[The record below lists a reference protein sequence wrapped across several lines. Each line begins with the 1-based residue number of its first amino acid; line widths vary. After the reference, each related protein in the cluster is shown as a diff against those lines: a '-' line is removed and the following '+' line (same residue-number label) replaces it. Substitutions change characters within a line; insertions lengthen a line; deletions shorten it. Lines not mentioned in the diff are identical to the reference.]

1 MGRLRTVFCRS
12 GREVCMHVDE
22 ENTTVRELRSQ
33 VLSTLGRV
41 EANAKQAVSGCA
53 GMMCLVSNEH
63 VADLLGLT
71 ADVLHVEP
79 SSATELTKSSGLGL
93 KRVMDDQLLPA
104 TPPRRGQASD
114 AALGKVRQWTPL
126 VMEERQPLASVQEGE
141 VADNLGV
148 DGETPSHSDEPGFRN
163 ILRRASAPAILE
175 SSGQI
180 AAPSNPAQKKADAI
194 QLWWAERQRLGYD
207 AYNGDESP
215 SPSPELPVRR
225 PRSMSL
231 SAEMRGDEGDADDGL
246 VEVPTD
252 LPSGRRRS
260 RANFSAADIEERA
273 RFPGEEGTA
282 VDSAASFPPEGDF
295 QMDEISR
302 NDAPNLL
309 QDFNLQVMPKPK
321 PVVQSVD
328 EFLAA
333 DPPLSL
339 AEFLA
344 PDDERS
350 DQADKRRCWTA
361 DVSEMRS

>member
-1 MGRLRTVFCRS
+1 
-12 GREVCMHVDE
+12 
-22 ENTTVRELRSQ
+22 
-33 VLSTLGRV
+33 
-41 EANAKQAVSGCA
+41 
-53 GMMCLVSNEH
+53 
-63 VADLLGLT
+63 
-71 ADVLHVEP
+71 VEP

-114 AALGKVRQWTPL
+114 AALGKVGYASKGKGKSLLRAGSDCTLVRQWTPL

-180 AAPSNPAQKKADAI
+180 AAPSKSSRTKKSVAFGLRYSIVIGGETFSEGRRLSDVEAQKKADAI

-260 RANFSAADIEERA
+260 RANFSAADIE
-273 RFPGEEGTA
+273 
-282 VDSAASFPPEGDF
+282 DSAASFPPEGDF